1 MKVKVSYTVDF
12 EEIPTVIREI
22 VDKSQD
28 LQAEMAEL
36 SSGLRVGDLGL
47 KSLKDINRIKA
58 ICNSLLE
65 SYSDCESILTGYLS
79 AALSPPQKQGEVENV
94 DS

>member
-12 EEIPTVIREI
+12 EEIPSVIRDI

-47 KSLKDINRIKA
+47 KSLKDINKIKT

-65 SYSDCESILTGYLS
+65 SYSDCESILTGYLT
-79 AALSPPQKQGEVENV
+79 AALAPQEEVETENV